1 MKMILKTI
9 LQNLMTLMQ
18 KRLKEVIKK
27 KLNMI
32 SKLTILE
39 NQLKLNHLL
48 KSQISWLIQIWT
60 MKIKALP
67 PKKIQKLQSLFFL
80 RNQNN

>member
-1 MKMILKTI
+1 MKMILKTT
-9 LQNLMTLMQ
+9 LQNSMTLMQ

-32 SKLTILE
+32 SRLTILG
-39 NQLKLNHLL
+39 NLHKSNHLF

-60 MKIKALP
+60 MKIKVLP

>member
-1 MKMILKTI
+1 MKMILKTT
-9 LQNLMTLMQ
+9 LQNSMTLMQ

-32 SKLTILE
+32 SKLMILE
-39 NQLKLNHLL
+39 NQLKSNHLL

-60 MKIKALP
+60 MKIKVLP